1 MPVTVSAL
9 FLAPPALSWGDLALG
24 RRDLVESR
32 LDVYPDCVKR
42 VWLWLYTTAPPRAG
56 APQVSG
62 HVLGLPALAPPC
74 RSGTASL

>member
-32 LDVYPDCVKR
+32 ADTDTVCVKR
-42 VWLWLYTTAPPRAG
+42 ISLWPYATGPPRAG